1 MRKWLIALA
10 AILLAVLA
18 WFLSQKSGTETSKTA
33 PFQKST
39 AQQDAAVAKA
49 LATANP
55 KTVAIIA
62 SNFAA
67 PAAQT
72 IFYTAPSRPSVAP
85 AGKSQPLEYTNLS
98 PDIVLDSMRH
108 AIRDYGSMFGGN
120 PVGLNSEITS
130 QLNGQNPRQ
139 VNFIRPEAGMRINDA
154 GELVDPWGTP
164 YFFHQLSGTD
174 MEIHSAGPDKIMWTL
189 DDLVVR

>member
-10 AILLAVLA
+10 AFLLAALA
-18 WFLSQKSGTETSKTA
+18 WFLSQKSNTEVSRTE
-33 PFQKST
+33 PVQKST

-62 SNFAA
+62 SNFAV

-85 AGKSQPLEYTNLS
+85 AGKPQPLEYTNL
-98 PDIVLDSMRH
+98 PADIVLDSMRH

-120 PVGLNSEITS
+120 PVGVNSEITS
-130 QLNGQNPRQ
+130 QLNGHNPRQ
-139 VNFIRPEAGMRINDA
+139 VNFIRPEAGMRLNEN
-154 GELVDPWGTP
+154 GELIDPWGTP
-164 YFFHQLSGTD
+164 YFFHQLSGSET
-174 MEIHSAGPDKIMWTL
+174 EIHSAGPDKIMWTS
-189 DDLVVR
+189 DDLVIR